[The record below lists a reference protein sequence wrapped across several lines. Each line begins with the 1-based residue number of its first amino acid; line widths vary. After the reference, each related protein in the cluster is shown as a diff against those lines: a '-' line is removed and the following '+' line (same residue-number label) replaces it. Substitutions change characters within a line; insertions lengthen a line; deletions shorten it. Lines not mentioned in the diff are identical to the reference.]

1 MPCLTARIAAVMP
14 EDTGWVL
21 VPLPEHISSAN
32 AGQVRNRLLSAID
45 RGAAVLVADL
55 TATLSCDS
63 SGAGAL
69 LNAYQRSVAAGT
81 ELRLVV
87 TAEAV
92 RRALRLGGLAHLALM
107 FPTAGAALADL
118 RESRRR
124 QPGQALKIAAMSLDG
139 PGAGEA
145 GHAPEADTAL
155 LDSAVGRVF
164 EVALSLHDAAGLSPE
179 RIAEALDRLDDAI
192 RDIRGY
198 AVAVAVNGCG
208 RQLASD
214 TGQLPDLSERVA
226 RNEERSAAL
235 RRQLTVTAR
244 ALHTASAEAA
254 ALMAHRRSLVEK
266 PHRIDYPT
274 RIKHWRIIADT
285 AQRMAEIYEDA

>member
-1 MPCLTARIAAVMP
+1 MRCLAVRPAAAMP
-14 EDTGWVL
+14 EETGWVL

-32 AGQVRNRLLSAID
+32 AEQVRNRLVRAID

-55 TATLSCDS
+55 TATLSCDP

-69 LNAYQRSVAAGT
+69 LDAYQRSVAAGT

-118 RESRRR
+118 RDSRRR
-124 QPGQALKIAAMSLDG
+124 LPGQVLKIAAMSLDG
-139 PGAGEA
+139 PAAEEP
-145 GHAPEADTAL
+145 GHAPEADIAL
-155 LDSAVGRVF
+155 LDSAVGRVL

-179 RIAEALDRLDDAI
+179 RIAEALDNLDGAV

-198 AVAVAVNGCG
+198 AFAVDGRG
-208 RQLASD
+208 RQPGTAARRPP
-214 TGQLPDLSERVA
+214 GMSERVA
-226 RNEERSAAL
+226 REAKRSAAL
-235 RRQLTVTAR
+235 RRQLAVTAR

-254 ALMAHRRSLVEK
+254 ALTAQRRRLVEE

-274 RIKHWRIIADT
+274 QIKRWQTIADA